1 LIKDHLERSPNLY
14 LQEII
19 EFIEKIQDYTKD
31 MSYEEFA
38 KDSKTIDAVDSNIR
52 KIGEAVRVLAKR
64 RVLKDL
70 FYRLRIPY
78 VDLSDMR
85 TDLTHEYFTVN
96 VKAIWKTAQ
105 TLIALKPQFSKVLEQ
120 LK

>member
-70 FYRLRIPY
+70 FYRFRIPY
-78 VDLSDMR
+78 GLNSRIFYRQRQSHMENSSNPDCS
-85 TDLTHEYFTVN
+85 
-96 VKAIWKTAQ
+96 KTTIFQSA
-105 TLIALKPQFSKVLEQ
+105 
-120 LK
+120 